1 MARKK
6 SLLNTPL
13 HGIYIPGVIILNKKY
28 LFHGIALAI
37 ILSLFKIYR
46 GLTLD
51 IEPRISLRP
60 DKFQEFELIEKTVI
74 NYNSA
79 IYRFALLK
87 ENDILGLPIGQHITV
102 SVTIDDKQISRP
114 YTPCSS
120 DDDRGYFDLLIKS
133 YPTGKVS
140 KYIGE
145 MKIGQTIR
153 VKGPKGQ
160 MTYYPGLVREFGM
173 IAGGTGITPM
183 LQIIRAIVKN
193 PKDTTKIS
201 LIFANV
207 SEEDILLKEEFDTL
221 VKKYSNFKIHY
232 VLNNPPPHWDSDV
245 GYVTKDMIKKYCPS
259 PAPDIKL
266 LLCGPPPM
274 IVSMKKEIALL
285 GYDTPRPV
293 SKLTDQKYVRSLRT
307 SCVLKADMSV
317 TSQMSSDSYKPNIK
331 IFSIYRWSPETPSI
345 KPKMQNYEIDLNT
358 TGPMVLDAI
367 IKIKNE
373 QDATLTFRR
382 SCREGICGSCAMNI
396 DGINTLACL
405 SRIPINSKEVKIYP
419 LPHTYVVK
427 DLVPDLTHF
436 YKQYK
441 SIQPYLQHK
450 EFPEKEIIQSQEERK
465 KLDGL
470 YECILCACC
479 STSCPSYWWNSE
491 EYLGPAIL
499 MQAYRWLI
507 DSRDDATQ
515 ERKEK
520 LENSMS
526 LYRCHTIMNCTRTCP
541 KGLNPAKAIAEIKKA
556 MAMN

>member
-1 MARKK
+1 MIYWVY
-6 SLLNTPL
+6 PL
-13 HGIYIPGVIILNKKY
+13 D
-28 LFHGIALAI
+28 
-37 ILSLFKIYR
+37 R
-46 GLTLD
+46 
-51 IEPRISLRP
+51 
-60 DKFQEFELIEKTVI
+60 
-74 NYNSA
+74 
-79 IYRFALLK
+79 
-87 ENDILGLPIGQHITV
+87 LGHITV
-102 SVTIDDKQISRP
+102 SVTIDDKQVSRP

-160 MTYYPGLVREFGM
+160 MSYYPGLVREFGM

-183 LQIIRAIVKN
+183 LQIIRAILKN
-193 PKDTTKIS
+193 PKDKTKIS

-207 SEEDILLKEEFDTL
+207 AEEDILLKDEFDIL
-221 VKKYSNFKIHY
+221 VKKYSNFNVYY
-232 VLNNPPPHWDSDV
+232 VLNNPPPYWSGGV
-245 GYVTKDMIKKYCPS
+245 GYVTKDMIKEHCPA

-274 IVSMKKEIALL
+274 IVAIKKEIAFL
-285 GYDTPRPV
+285 GYDMPRLV
-293 SKLTDQKYVRSLRT
+293 SKLNDQGSISIRIIGMKFSHCLDRFSVHFIGFHAKYIRNLRT
-307 SCVLKADMSV
+307 SSIPKMNLSAVSSEI
-317 TSQMSSDSYKPNIK
+317 TSKSHEPNIK
-331 IFSIYRWSPETPSI
+331 IFSIYRWSPETPSV
-345 KPKMQNYEIDLNT
+345 KPTMQKYEIDLNT

-396 DGINTLACL
+396 N
-405 SRIPINSKEVKIYP
+405 
-419 LPHTYVVK
+419 

-450 EFPEKEIIQSQEERK
+450 EFPEKEILQSQKDRK

-491 EYLGPAIL
+491 EYLGPAVL

-520 LENSMS
+520 LQNSMS
-526 LYRCHTIMNCTRTCP
+526 LYRCHTIMNCARTCP
-541 KGLNPAKAIAEIKKA
+541 KGLNPGKAIAEIKKA
-556 MAMN
+556 MAMD